1 MKRALLIAGGTVGG
15 LGAVLAITPPQLT
28 STTSTSS
35 LTGSL
40 GGTPSGGNV
49 ATAPATQAATAQAAT
64 AQAATPAATK
74 AAPQSK
80 ATKMAAAATKSAAA
94 TTSAIASATAQA
106 TPSAT
111 PTATPIPTP
120 AKTAAAA
127 APAPATGGYSG
138 TVSGASFQA
147 RNYGNLTAT
156 VTFSNGQISH
166 VSASQSP
173 SSWSQ
178 NSLSTLI
185 PYVTS
190 GKITVDQIKQYAAEQ
205 LPCAIANSCRSQAS
219 FSATAFWESVKSAI
233 SKAGL

>member
-28 STTSTSS
+28 STTSTGS

-40 GGTPSGGNV
+40 GGTSATGSV
-49 ATAPATQAATAQAAT
+49 ATTAATQDATTPAAT
-64 AQAATPAATK
+64 QAATPAATK
-74 AAPQSK
+74 AAPKSK
-80 ATKMAAAATKSAAA
+80 ATKKSSGGAA
-94 TTSAIASATAQA
+94 ASATASV
-106 TPSAT
+106 SAT
-111 PTATPIPTP
+111 AAQTQSAAPTPTP
-120 AKTAAAA
+120 AKTTA
-127 APAPATGGYSG
+127 APAATGGYSG

-147 RNYGNLTAT
+147 RNYGTLSAT
-156 VTFSNGQISH
+156 VTFKDGKIEN

-178 NSLSTLI
+178 NSLSALI
-185 PYVTS
+185 PYVSS

-205 LPCAIANSCRSQAS
+205 LPCAIGNSCRSQAS
-219 FSATAFWESVKSAI
+219 FSATAFWSSVKSAI